1 MPILFGTD
9 CAQLRDLALALRCV
23 ECDDAAGMGA
33 KIREED
39 LSLACLSKVLPML
52 DRLRECGTQRDLAGN
67 RQLFFGDYCKSILLF
82 LFNPMID
89 SLRMLMQAAELPK
102 VCRRLGIKR
111 FSLGSFS
118 ESVRVFEPELLKQV
132 IGELVADATKLVVT
146 PELARLKHLLT
157 IVDGTLLATL
167 PKLASTLCH
176 TRKNG
181 KPHHAWRLHMHLP
194 IDLPVPELIVRTSGS
209 NRKECTEREQL
220 RQHLLPGRCYVLDR
234 GFHEASLLNDID
246 RIQSSYVCRVRNN
259 IRQQV
264 LAELPVSTQAQA
276 AGVLSDQQVQIS
288 TYGQGHPASDH
299 PMRLIVIRGQMHPKR
314 SGENTRENASD
325 VILVTNL
332 MDEPAEL
339 IGTIYR
345 YRWTIEL
352 FFRMLK
358 QLLGCRHLLSHRGQG
373 VDIQLYCAVIACL
386 LIYLQTGTKPN
397 KYMMFMMG
405 MYLCGVASEQDL
417 MRFLNRPDNTG
428 MKKRAKDELWKKLGV
443 I

>member
-1 MPILFGTD
+1 
-9 CAQLRDLALALRCV
+9 
-23 ECDDAAGMGA
+23 MGA

-39 LSLACLSKVLPML
+39 LSLVCLGKVLPML
-52 DRLRECGTQRDLAGN
+52 DRLRDCGTRRDRAGN
-67 RQLFFGDYCKSILLF
+67 RQFFFDDYCKSVLLF

-89 SLRMLMQAAELPK
+89 SLRMLMQAAELPR
-102 VCRRLGIKR
+102 VCTRLGIKR

-118 ESVRVFEPELLKQV
+118 ESVRVFEPELLEQV
-132 IGELVADATKLVVT
+132 IGELVADATKLQVT

-176 TRKNG
+176 TRKDG

-209 NRKECTEREQL
+209 NRKECTERQQL

-234 GFHEASLLNDID
+234 GFHEASLLNDIH
-246 RIQSSYVCRVRNN
+246 RLQSSYVCRVRNN
-259 IRQQV
+259 INPQV
-264 LAELPVSTQAQA
+264 LAEVFLTPQARA
-276 AGVLSDQQVQIS
+276 AGVVRDRLVRIS
-288 TYGQGHPASDH
+288 NDVDGYQASDH
-299 PMRLIVIRGQMHPKR
+299 PMRLIVIQSEVHPKR
-314 SGENTRENASD
+314 TGQPPGD

-332 MDEPAEL
+332 LDEPAEL
-339 IGTIYR
+339 IALIYR

-373 VDIQLYCAVIACL
+373 VDIQVYCAVIACL
-386 LIYLQTGTKPN
+386 LIYIQTGRKPN

-405 MYLCGVASEQDL
+405 MYLGGVASEEDL
-417 MRFLNRPDNTG
+417 MRFFNRRDNTG
-428 MKKRAKDELWKKLGV
+428 IKKRAKDELWKKLGV
-443 I
+443 D